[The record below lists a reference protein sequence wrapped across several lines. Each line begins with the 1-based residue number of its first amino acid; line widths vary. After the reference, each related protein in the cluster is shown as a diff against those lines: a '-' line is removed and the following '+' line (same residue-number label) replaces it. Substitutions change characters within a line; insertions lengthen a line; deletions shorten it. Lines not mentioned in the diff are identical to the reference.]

1 MFAVTVLF
9 QIKEGQ
15 MDAFMPL
22 MIDNAQTSLKTEP
35 GCRQF
40 DVCADP
46 DQPQE
51 IFLYEIYDDEAAFKV
66 HLKSAHFL
74 TFDSKV
80 ADMVASK
87 AVQTFKQ
94 VMQ

>member
-9 QIKEGQ
+9 QIKEGH

-46 DQPQE
+46 ANPRDV
-51 IFLYEIYDDEAAFKV
+51 FLYEIYDDEAAFKM
-66 HLKSAHFL
+66 HLQSAHFL
-74 TFDSKV
+74 TFDAKV
-80 ADMVASK
+80 ADMVETK
-87 AVQTFKQ
+87 NVQTYTQ